1 MKIGIIGLGFVG
13 LSFAAVLASKNYSII
28 GIDSDKEKVKKIKQG
43 NVPFFEPNL
52 NKTLKKA
59 LAKDLKISSN
69 LSLIVEKCGL
79 IFVTVGTPQL
89 ENGQINLSMIK
100 SVVKEIAKNLSKTKN
115 NPVIVI
121 KSTVIPLTTKNIVLP
136 ILEKYSKLK
145 EGKNFGLV
153 TNPEFLREGKA
164 IEDTI
169 KPHVIVL
176 GGNNNKFFTKIKKFY
191 KQFHKN
197 IPIISTNYQ
206 TAEIIKYANNS
217 FLATKIS
224 FINQIASICEA
235 IPGANVEDVAKVIGL
250 DPRIGKMFLNAGP
263 GYGGSCLPKDV
274 KAIIKF
280 SSKIGIKPILFD
292 AVEDINQLQIKNLIS
307 TIEKSVGKLEGKTIT
322 VLGLAF
328 KANTD
333 DVRESVSIKLIKS
346 LLRRGVK
353 LKVHDPRAIEN
364 TKVIFGNSIQYE
376 SNVKDALRN
385 SYCAVIITPWNDYSK
400 ISNNEIKFMKKK
412 LIIDT
417 RRLLVEKKLDAEYF
431 AVGIGS

>member
-13 LSFAAVLASKNYSII
+13 LSFAVVLASKNYSVM
-28 GIDSDKEKVKKIKQG
+28 GVDSDKEKIKRIKQG
-43 NVPFFEPNL
+43 DVPFFEPNL
-52 NKTLKKA
+52 KKTLKKA
-59 LAKDLKISSN
+59 LTKDLKISSN

-89 ENGQINLSMIK
+89 KNGQINLSMIK
-100 SVVKEIAKNLSKTKN
+100 SVAKEIGKNLSKTKN
-115 NPVIVI
+115 NPVIII

-169 KPHVIVL
+169 KPHVVVL
-176 GGNNNKFFTKIKKFY
+176 GGNNNKFFPKIKKFY
-191 KQFHKN
+191 KHLHEN
-197 IPIISTNYQ
+197 VPIISTNYQ
-206 TAEIIKYANNS
+206 TAEMIKYANNS

-235 IPGANVEDVAKVIGL
+235 IPDANVEDVAKVIGL

-274 KAIIKF
+274 KALINF
-280 SSKIGIKPILFD
+280 SSKIGINPILFD

-307 TIEKSVGKLEGKTIT
+307 IIEKSVGKLKGKTIT

-328 KANTD
+328 KTDTD

-346 LLRRGVK
+346 LLRRGAK

-364 TKVIFGNSIQYE
+364 TKVIFGNSIVYE
-376 SNVKDALRN
+376 SNVKNALRD
-385 SYCAVIITPWNDYSK
+385 SYCGVIITPWNDYSK

-417 RRLLVEKKLDAEYF
+417 RRLLVKKKLDVEYF